1 MTLFGGG
8 PAWAGAGA
16 GVTASGAGVA
26 AGGARGVVQTLIRQA
41 ATWHAAVPAVPSED
55 RRGRRTAATGDA
67 DDAFAEVDGD
77 DFAHLYRQVA
87 TPLAAYARRTLG
99 DAEEAGDVVQE
110 VFFRYLR
117 AGLPAGT
124 DPETARPYLFRS
136 ASHLMRD
143 RWRRNARDRR
153 WRQTRSEVKPA
164 PAPDRDLA
172 SDLDRALGRL
182 KPRDRALLWL
192 AHVEGASH
200 REIAGVLD
208 LAEGSVRV
216 MLFRARKRLEKV
228 LVESDFP
235 TEAWR

>member
-1 MTLFGGG
+1 M
-8 PAWAGAGA
+8 AWPQLMNLLGAGPLWT
-16 GVTASGAGVA
+16 GVVA
-26 AGGARGVVQTLIRQA
+26 AGGAQVVLQA
-41 ATWHAAVPAVPSED
+41 AMP
-55 RRGRRTAATGDA
+55 AATGRDQRVRRA
-67 DDAFAEVDGD
+67 DDGTPGRTADDTTDNALAEVDGGA
-77 DFAHLYRQVA
+77 FARLYRQVA

-143 RWRRNARDRR
+143 RWRRSARDRR
-153 WRQTRSEVKPA
+153 WRQTRAEVKPA
-164 PAPDRDLA
+164 SGPDRDLA

-208 LAEGSVRV
+208 LAESSVRV